1 MLKITLL
8 FKKMKIKKNII
19 IQNMIINMFI
29 IPVLTISSGKKTL
42 YELFTVSGYNI
53 ARLLSELFIPKSAE
67 FFIILLV

>member
-1 MLKITLL
+1 
-8 FKKMKIKKNII
+8 
-19 IQNMIINMFI
+19 MILNMFI